1 MKILVTGGTGMVGRN
16 LIEAL
21 SINGYEVFFPTSSEL
36 NLLSIDSTDSW
47 FEKNDVD
54 LIVHA
59 AGRVGGIQ
67 ANMNAQTSFLIENSD
82 MARNLFTT
90 ASAAGVKKG
99 INLGSSCM
107 YPKLAENPLKER
119 DILNGQFEPTNEGYA
134 LAKVFA
140 YKLCQYLSEQGSVSY
155 KTLLPC
161 NIFCRYDSYE
171 DRRSHMIPAVIKKIH
186 NAKIKKLSS
195 VEIWGDGSARREFMN
210 VSDLADCLVHGVI
223 HFESMPDLMNV
234 GTGVDYS
241 ILDYYRMVSDVVG
254 YNVEFTFDLSKPIG
268 MKQKLVD
275 ISLAA
280 DWGWRSKISIEDG
293 LLDAYS
299 YYLKTVNEY

>member
-1 MKILVTGGTGMVGRN
+1 MRILLTGGSGMVGRN
-16 LIEAL
+16 FFEKATKLGL
-21 SINGYEVFFPTSSEL
+21 KVFASSSKDL
-36 NLLSIDSTDSW
+36 NLLCTPSTERW
-47 FEKNDVD
+47 FEQNKVEM
-54 LIVHA
+54 IIHA

-67 ANMNAQTSFLIENSD
+67 ANMNAQASFLIENSN

-140 YKLCQYLSEQGSVSY
+140 YKLCHYLSEQGSVSY
-155 KTLLPC
+155 KTILPC
-161 NIFCRYDSYE
+161 NIFGKYDSYE
-171 DRRSHMIPAVIKKIH
+171 DSRSHMIPAVIKKIH

-275 ISLAA
+275 VSLAA
-280 DWGWRSKISIEDG
+280 DWGWRSRVSIEDG
-293 LLDAYS
+293 LSDAYS
-299 YYLKTVNEY
+299 SYLETLNEY

>member
-1 MKILVTGGTGMVGRN
+1 LKILVTGASGMVGRN
-16 LIEAL
+16 LTEKL
-21 SINGYEVFFPTSSEL
+21 RENGFNVFSPSSAEL
-36 NLLSIDSTDSW
+36 NLLSVPSTNSW

-54 LIVHA
+54 FIFHA

-67 ANMNAQTSFLIENSD
+67 ANMAAQASFLIENSD
-82 MARNLFTT
+82 MARNLFVT
-90 ASAAGVKKG
+90 ASVAGVKKA

-107 YPKLAENPLKER
+107 YPKLAENPLKES
-119 DILNGQFEPTNEGYA
+119 DILNGQLEPTNEGYA

-155 KTLLPC
+155 KTLVPC
-161 NIFCRYDSYE
+161 NIFGRYDSYDE
-171 DRRSHMIPAVIKKIH
+171 NRSHMIPAVIKKIH
-186 NAKIKKLSS
+186 NAKTKHLNT

-210 VSDLADCLVHGVI
+210 VKDLTDCLLHGFN

-241 ILDYYRMVSDVVG
+241 ILDYYCLVSDVIG
-254 YNVEFTFDLSKPIG
+254 FKGEFTFDLSKPIG

-275 ISLAA
+275 VSLAA

-293 LLDAYS
+293 LSDAYS
-299 YYLKTVNEY
+299 SYLETVNEN